1 MPSYIDALCN
11 ELLLWS
17 SVLKSYPVRT
27 IFLGGGTPSYLPV
40 DNLKTILDLVKT
52 KFQCDI
58 SEITMEVNPNDI
70 DQANI
75 QGLLDVGINR
85 ISMGV
90 QSFQDSILKTLGRT
104 HSADMA
110 INSYL
115 SLIHI

>member
-1 MPSYIDALCN
+1 MDLSLYIHIPFCQTKCPYCDFNTYAKIEHLMPSYIDALCN

-52 KFQCDI
+52 KFQ
-58 SEITMEVNPNDI
+58 
-70 DQANI
+70 
-75 QGLLDVGINR
+75 
-85 ISMGV
+85 
-90 QSFQDSILKTLGRT
+90 
-104 HSADMA
+104 
-110 INSYL
+110 L